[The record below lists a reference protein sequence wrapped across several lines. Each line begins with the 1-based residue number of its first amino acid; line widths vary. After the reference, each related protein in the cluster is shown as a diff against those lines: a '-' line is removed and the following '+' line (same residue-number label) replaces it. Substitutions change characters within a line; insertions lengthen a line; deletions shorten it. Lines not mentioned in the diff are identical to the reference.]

1 MSVIK
6 GSGTQISNS
15 CVLQVVVVL
24 SPAFVDS
31 SWCMLELQLAS
42 HKILDERRN
51 KLILV
56 LLEALPSH
64 RQPKKLRFLLRSR
77 TYLAWHGDPEGQ
89 RLFWVRLQRAVT
101 KPTASEILEFTH
113 M

>member
-1 MSVIK
+1 MVF
-6 GSGTQISNS
+6 
-15 CVLQVVVVL
+15 QVVVVL

-42 HKILDERRN
+42 HKILDERKN

-56 LLEALPSH
+56 VLEALPSH

-77 TYLAWHGDPEGQ
+77 TYLAWHSDPEGQ
-89 RLFWVRLQRAVT
+89 RLFWVRLQRVVT
-101 KPTASEILEFTH
+101 KPTTSEILEFTH

>member
-1 MSVIK
+1 MRWESPPNMYVF
-6 GSGTQISNS
+6 
-15 CVLQVVVVL
+15 QVVVVL

-31 SWCMLELQLAS
+31 SWCMFELQVAS
-42 HKILDERRN
+42 NKILDERRD

-56 LLEALPSH
+56 LLETLPTH

-77 TYLAWHGDPEGQ
+77 TYLAWHGDAEGQ

-101 KPTASEILEFTH
+101 KPTASEAVDVSNH

>member
-1 MSVIK
+1 MF
-6 GSGTQISNS
+6 
-15 CVLQVVVVL
+15 VLQVVVVL

-31 SWCMLELQLAS
+31 SWCMFELQLAS
-42 HKILDERRN
+42 HKILDEGRD

-56 LLEALPSH
+56 LLEALPIA
-64 RQPKKLRFLLRSR
+64 RQPKKLRFLLKSR
-77 TYLAWHGDPEGQ
+77 TYLAWHSDPDGQ

-101 KPTASEILEFTH
+101 KPTASEAVDVSNH